1 MEMGLA
7 LNRLKEQGVD
17 ISVIQTVRI
26 EKIPASMFF
35 DLKIIKNAFH
45 QIKRIELVNIKNK
58 MMKRY
63 MNEPSIAFS
72 QVLIEAKTVKVV

>member
-17 ISVIQTVRI
+17 MSAIQTVRI
-26 EKIPASMFF
+26 EKIPAAMFF
-35 DLKIIKNAFH
+35 DLKIIKNAFQ

-58 MMKRY
+58 IMKRY

-72 QVLIEAKTVKVV
+72 QVLIEAKTV

>member
-35 DLKIIKNAFH
+35 DLKIIKNAF
-45 QIKRIELVNIKNK
+45 Q
-58 MMKRY
+58 
-63 MNEPSIAFS
+63 
-72 QVLIEAKTVKVV
+72 